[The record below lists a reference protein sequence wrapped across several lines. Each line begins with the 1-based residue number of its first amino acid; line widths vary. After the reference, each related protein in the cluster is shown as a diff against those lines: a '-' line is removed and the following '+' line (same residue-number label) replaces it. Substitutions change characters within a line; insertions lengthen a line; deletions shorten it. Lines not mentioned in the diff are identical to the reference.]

1 MGMKWGISKTLLI
14 TLTLCLIFSGQVIAQ
29 SNEVPD
35 DEWTHLA
42 KIYLWGSSIDGRS
55 AGGQDVSVDFGTLVD
70 NLEFA
75 FMGGYEARKGRWL
88 LMFDGIYLDV
98 EGSHE
103 LDLLPP
109 IEGSPITVT
118 TEATIGLTGTV
129 LQFAGGFNFYKDHR
143 STTDVIIGVRLND
156 LSSDLSLRF
165 DLGLPDREQTFET
178 SFSGNLVD
186 GIIGLKSRLELSE
199 KWNLLF
205 YGDIGAGDSD
215 MTWQAMVG
223 GTYRASERTEVALTY
238 RRIDWKIRGDK
249 LHDLSFAG
257 PMLGVIFRF

>member
-1 MGMKWGISKTLLI
+1 MPMKWGVSKILFI
-14 TLTLCLIFSGQVIAQ
+14 TLTLCLIFSGQVMAQ

-42 KIYLWGSSIDGRS
+42 KIYLWGSSIDGRT

-75 FMGGYEARKGRWL
+75 FMAGYEARKGRWL
-88 LMFDGIYLDV
+88 LMFDGIYLDL

-118 TEATIGLTGTV
+118 TDATLGLKGTV
-129 LQFAGGFNFYKDHR
+129 LQMAGGFNFYKDYR
-143 STTDVIIGVRLND
+143 STTDVILGVRYMD
-156 LSSDLSLRF
+156 LSSDLSLNF
-165 DLGLPDREQTFET
+165 DLGLPDREQNFKT
-178 SFSGNLVD
+178 SLSGDIID

-199 KWNLLF
+199 RWNLLF

-215 MTWQAMVG
+215 MTWQAMAG
-223 GTYRASERTEVALTY
+223 ATFRASERTEIVLTY
-238 RRIDWKIRGDK
+238 RRLDWKIRGDK
-249 LHDLSFAG
+249 IHDLSFAG
-257 PMLGVIFRF
+257 PMLGAIFRF